1 MFKLRIKLY
10 SIQTF
15 RKNSLYMNA
24 LKNKV
29 QLIGYV
35 GNNPEVS
42 ELKSGKKKA
51 KFSMATNESY
61 TNSEGELITDTQWHY
76 VVAWEKLAQIVEK
89 YVRKGKE
96 IAVEGKLHTRSY
108 EDVKGERKFIT
119 EVKCSEVLLLGKPL
133 EKELIEE

>member
-1 MFKLRIKLY
+1 
-10 SIQTF
+10 
-15 RKNSLYMNA
+15 MNA

-35 GNNPEVS
+35 GKDPEVS

-51 KFSMATNESY
+51 TFSMATNESY
-61 TNSEGELITDTQWHY
+61 TNAEGELVTDTQWHY
-76 VVAWEKLAQIVEK
+76 LVAWEKIAQIVEK

-108 EDVKGERKFIT
+108 EDVNGERKFIT
-119 EVKCSEVLLLGKPL
+119 EVKCSEVLLLGKPI